1 MPRITLGTVLMFV
14 AIGTTIVTALLGAP
28 DWLTVVVAAL
38 LFVLALVLPIVRR
51 RRLRFLLRKLG
62 WRRLVGRPPGP
73 LRDVD
78 EWLVHSPHL
87 LTATWLYGPD
97 ADEWPGTSEVRVRL
111 SPGQAGGTEDRRH
124 ES

>member
-51 RRLRFLLRKLG
+51 RRLRFLWRKLG

-78 EWLVHSPHL
+78 EWLVHSPAPPHGDL
-87 LTATWLYGPD
+87 ALR
-97 ADEWPGTSEVRVRL
+97 SRRRRVAWH
-111 SPGQAGGTEDRRH
+111 Q
-124 ES
+124 